1 MMLAPRTPLAIALT
15 LATLSLAACGTD
27 PYISPYA
34 EPVPEDDSEDLVPA
48 SPELTK
54 EGHVILGDTRYRSV
68 ADFHQ
73 SAEFRN
79 SGRRCATAHDIS
91 ASQLPL
97 SNRSAASCG
106 YNYTS
111 INPLYAPDEILEI
124 PVVFHVVQRTDGTG
138 YISESLIRSQIDVL
152 NEDFRALPATP
163 GRNGVDARIQFV
175 LASQAPDGSA
185 TNGIN
190 YHTNNSWF
198 RDPGYGVT
206 PMKAA
211 LAWDPDRYLNIYTND
226 ASGALG
232 YATFPQTSAGDGE
245 DGVVLAWNVV
255 GRNAPQAGM
264 FNQGRT
270 ATHEIG
276 HYLGLFHTFQ
286 DGCGSASSPYSTGDL
301 IADTVAHRGP
311 DYECQARPSS
321 CGGGNNPIRNF
332 MNYTPDGCMTGFS
345 EEQVNR
351 MRCSLINFRD
361 ELFTTAGNTP
371 ALPPEADFT
380 GSVNELTVT
389 FSDQSSAGDAN
400 ITSWLWNFGDGQSST
415 QPSPTH
421 TYATAGQYTVTLTV
435 TDADGDTDSAS
446 ASVTVNAPA
455 QPQPSDAL
463 IDGQPR
469 TNLSG
474 AAGSQRFF
482 YIDVPEGTENLRI
495 ESAAGSGDAD
505 LYLRFGSRPTES
517 TYDCRPYE
525 SGNNEVCTIDNPQ
538 AGRWH
543 VMLDAYQPYQGLTL
557 SAELTEA
564 PTQTPSP
571 SPEPTVAELTDLSA
585 GSGQQLRY
593 TIELP
598 QGLQSATFETIGENG
613 DADLYLRLGQAPTT
627 STFDH
632 RPFLYGSNESVTLE
646 NPQSGEWHIL
656 INAYEGF
663 SDLTLRVT
671 YE

>member
-15 LATLSLAACGTD
+15 LATLSATACGTD
-27 PYISPYA
+27 PYTSPYT
-34 EPVPEDDSEDLVPA
+34 EPLPEDANEEDAALA
-48 SPELTK
+48 SPELTR

-73 SAEFRN
+73 SDEFRN
-79 SGRRCATAHDIS
+79 SGRRCATAHDVS
-91 ASQLPL
+91 AAQLPL

-124 PVVFHVVQRTDGTG
+124 PVVFHVIQRTDGTG
-138 YISESLIRSQIDVL
+138 YISDALIRSQVDVL

-198 RDPGYGVT
+198 VDPGYGVT

-270 ATHEIG
+270 ATHEVG

-311 DYECQARPSS
+311 DYECKVRSSS
-321 CGGGNNPIRNF
+321 CGGGTNPIRNF
-332 MNYTPDGCMTGFS
+332 MNYTPDSCMTGFS

-351 MRCSLINFRD
+351 MRCSLINFRN

-371 ALPPEADFT
+371 ALPPDADFT
-380 GSVNELTVT
+380 GNVNGLTVS
-389 FSDQSSAGDAN
+389 FSDQSSAGDSP
-400 ITSWLWNFGDGQSST
+400 ITSWLWNFGDGQSSN
-415 QPSPTH
+415 QSSPTH

-435 TDADGDTDSAS
+435 TDADGDTNSAS
-446 ASVTVNAPA
+446 ATVTVSVSN

-463 IDGQPR
+463 IDGEPR
-469 TNLSG
+469 TNVSG
-474 AAGSQRFF
+474 AAGSQRFY

-495 ESAAGSGDAD
+495 ESASGSGDAD

-525 SGNNEVCTIDNPQ
+525 SGNNEVCSINTPQ
-538 AGRWH
+538 AGRWYI
-543 VMLDAYQPYQGLTL
+543 MLNAYQPYQGLTL
-557 SAELTEA
+557 SAELTEGA
-564 PTQTPSP
+564 VQSP
-571 SPEPTVAELTDLSA
+571 SPQPTVAELTGLSA

-593 TIELP
+593 TIALP
-598 QGLQSATFETIGENG
+598 QGLHSATFETIGENG

-627 STFDH
+627 STFDY
-632 RPFLYGSNESVTLE
+632 RPFRYGSNESITLE

-663 SDLTLRVT
+663 SGLILRVT